1 MFGFRLYLELVSAN
15 IRSQMQ
21 YKISFILQIIGQAIV
36 TGVDFI
42 AILFIFTKFDHIKG
56 WKLVEVALLYSMTT
70 MSFAISEIIGRGFH
84 TFDKMVRRGNFDR
97 VLLRPVGICFQLLA
111 SETIMRK
118 LGRFFQGAAVFV
130 IAWHKLGL
138 GMDIVKLTFLS
149 VTIVSGAVFY
159 TAIIIA
165 GATICFW
172 TVQSAELPNM
182 LTYGGVEALSYP
194 ISVYK
199 EWFRDV
205 FIYII
210 PMAFINYFPSLYL
223 LDKIDPLGLPSFL
236 RFISPIVSMAMMVLA
251 LRFWNYGV
259 RHYQST
265 GS

>member
-1 MFGFRLYLELVSAN
+1 MYSFRLYLDLVSAN

-21 YKISFILQIIGQAIV
+21 YKISFILQVIGQAIV

-42 AILFIFTKFDHIKG
+42 AILFIFTKFDNIKG
-56 WKLVEVALLYSMTT
+56 WKLAEVALLYSMTT
-70 MSFAISEIIGRGFH
+70 MSFAISEIVGRGFH
-84 TFDKMVRRGNFDR
+84 TFDKMVLQGDFDR
-97 VLLRPVGICFQLLA
+97 LLLRPVGICFQLLA
-111 SETIMRK
+111 AETIMRK

-130 IAWHKLGL
+130 VAWHRLGL
-138 GMDIVKLTFLS
+138 GINLVKLAFLIIT
-149 VTIVSGAVFY
+149 VISGAVFY
-159 TAIIIA
+159 MAIIIA
-165 GATICFW
+165 GAAICFW

-210 PMAFINYFPSLYL
+210 PLAFINYFPSLYL
-223 LDKIDPLGLPSFL
+223 LNKIDPLGLPPFL
-236 RFISPIVSMAMMVLA
+236 RFISPIVSMMMILLA
-251 LRFWNYGV
+251 IRFWNYGV